1 MNKLKRILCA
11 MLCVCMISIPM
22 AIPTTVSAEDSIS
35 DLEQQLQQLE
45 QENQKYQKILDDTK
59 SDIAEKEEY
68 KSALVSKVQVLDE
81 KIAVTRE
88 KISSLNDD
96 IKEKQDAYD
105 KGLSEVED
113 QFDALANRLR
123 ILYMSGNATD
133 LEIIFGAKDF
143 SDLIDKME
151 LVKSLAN
158 SDKELISEI
167 QTKLDELS
175 TKKKSL
181 EADKKDL
188 ETQQASL
195 KSDQDEFNKLISDN
209 NDELLIVKKVEDEN
223 KEESTK
229 NIYLTQ
235 RAEILSKQEERVKE
249 DLNTQEQTIKSE
261 ENISTDNTNIE
272 ALKQEDIKDKVI
284 ENKVIENKVIENID
298 EQRVENKLA
307 TEQKHE
313 EPVQEIKD
321 NDHKDE
327 TILLEPK
334 TTLETKTLEDVKTD
348 ENSEEVNHEVSN
360 IDDFFDRFEKKV
372 YSNIDRNFDKTTFKR
387 GDFVN
392 IRVTILKDGSYEQ
405 LTFLN
410 GNSDY
415 FNKVKPQIEEIFPL
429 KIEENLKSH
438 FPRYYRMK
446 IDF

>member
-1 MNKLKRILCA
+1 MKRRTKNFVEDILIIIGVLFILYLIYFFVFSKDNDLSFETATKETKVEVETKDSKLFVSENGFLSKIYEDIKNKL
-11 MLCVCMISIPM
+11 
-22 AIPTTVSAEDSIS
+22 
-35 DLEQQLQQLE
+35 
-45 QENQKYQKILDDTK
+45 
-59 SDIAEKEEY
+59 
-68 KSALVSKVQVLDE
+68 
-81 KIAVTRE
+81 
-88 KISSLNDD
+88 
-96 IKEKQDAYD
+96 
-105 KGLSEVED
+105 
-113 QFDALANRLR
+113 F
-123 ILYMSGNATD
+123 
-133 LEIIFGAKDF
+133 
-143 SDLIDKME
+143 
-151 LVKSLAN
+151 
-158 SDKELISEI
+158 
-167 QTKLDELS
+167 
-175 TKKKSL
+175 
-181 EADKKDL
+181 
-188 ETQQASL
+188 
-195 KSDQDEFNKLISDN
+195 SDN

-272 ALKQEDIKDKVI
+272 ALKQEDIKDKVV
-284 ENKVIENKVIENID
+284 ENKVVENID

-313 EPVQEIKD
+313 EPVEQIKD

-348 ENSEEVNHEVSN
+348 ENSEEVHHEVSN

-387 GDFVN
+387 GEFVN

>member
-1 MNKLKRILCA
+1 MKRRTKNFVEDILIIIGVLFILYLIYFFVFSKDNDLSFETATKDSKVEMETKDSKVFVSENGFLSQIYEDIKNKLFA
-11 MLCVCMISIPM
+11 
-22 AIPTTVSAEDSIS
+22 
-35 DLEQQLQQLE
+35 
-45 QENQKYQKILDDTK
+45 
-59 SDIAEKEEY
+59 
-68 KSALVSKVQVLDE
+68 
-81 KIAVTRE
+81 
-88 KISSLNDD
+88 
-96 IKEKQDAYD
+96 
-105 KGLSEVED
+105 
-113 QFDALANRLR
+113 
-123 ILYMSGNATD
+123 
-133 LEIIFGAKDF
+133 
-143 SDLIDKME
+143 
-151 LVKSLAN
+151 
-158 SDKELISEI
+158 
-167 QTKLDELS
+167 
-175 TKKKSL
+175 
-181 EADKKDL
+181 
-188 ETQQASL
+188 
-195 KSDQDEFNKLISDN
+195 DN
-209 NDELLIVKKVEDEN
+209 NELLTIKKVEEEN
-223 KEESTK
+223 KEDNTK
-229 NIYLTQ
+229 NIYLSQ

-249 DLNTQEQTIKSE
+249 DLNTQQEQTTKNE
-261 ENISTDNTNIE
+261 ENISTENRNIE
-272 ALKQEDIKDKVI
+272 ALKQEEIKDKVV
-284 ENKVIENKVIENID
+284 ENVV

-313 EPVQEIKD
+313 EPVEQIKN

-387 GDFVN
+387 GEFVN